1 LAETGTRVGFIRK
14 IFSKTESA
22 DGQADMSFIDHIEA
36 LRAHLFRIVIA
47 WVIAVV
53 VVFIFSDWIFDNVI
67 LAPASTD
74 FIANKWFCDL
84 SHFLKIGDALCMPPI
99 KIELQ
104 GNTVNGPFMAAINIS
119 MIGGL
124 ILAFP
129 YIFYELWLF
138 IKPALK
144 AKELSYGRKSIFWV
158 SLCFFLGA
166 AFGYYVLAPFTFNF
180 LANFKI
186 GTTNIYKYIPTLED
200 FISTLTNLVLGCGI
214 AFELPIIAFV
224 LAKLGLISAKF
235 LRKYRNYA
243 YVGVLVLAAMLTP
256 SSDWISQL
264 IVAIPLFILY
274 ESSVLIVG
282 RVDKQ
287 KQKEEASW
295 E

>member
-1 LAETGTRVGFIRK
+1 LAETAAQTGFFRK
-14 IFSKTESA
+14 IFSKGENSS
-22 DGQADMSFIDHIEA
+22 ADMSFIDHIDA
-36 LRAHLFRIVIA
+36 LRAHLFRIAIA
-47 WVIAVV
+47 WIIAVI
-53 VVFIFSDWIFDNVI
+53 VVFIFSDWIFDNII
-67 LAPASTD
+67 LAPASAD
-74 FIANKWFCDL
+74 FVANKWFCDL
-84 SHFLKIGDALCMPPI
+84 SHFLRIGDALCMPPI

-144 AKELSYGRKSIFWV
+144 TKELKYGRKSIFWV

-166 AFGYYVLAPFTFNF
+166 SFGYYVLAPFTFNF

-186 GTTNIYKYIPTLED
+186 GTTNVYKYIPTLED

-224 LAKLGLISAKF
+224 LAKLGLISASF

-274 ESSVLIVG
+274 ESSVLIVSKI
-282 RVDKQ
+282 DKQ
-287 KQKEEASW
+287 KRKEEASW